1 MSRISV
7 LVVMALPGKSLSV
20 SLSLEENADVASAV
34 AIAEKD
40 PVFSEVKFSDFAIGI
55 YGELCE
61 LSQKLSDGDRIELY
75 RPIMEDP
82 KEQRRKRAIR
92 QEGVHSGA

>member
-34 AIAEKD
+34 EIAEKD
-40 PVFSEVKFSDFAIGI
+40 PVFSGVEFKDFAIGI

-92 QEGVHSGA
+92 QEGCYRGA

>member
-1 MSRISV
+1 MGRISV

-20 SLSLEENADVASAV
+20 SLSLGEHADVASAV

-40 PVFSEVKFSDFAIGI
+40 PVFSEVEFKDFTIGI

-75 RPIMEDP
+75 RPIIEDP
-82 KEQRRKRAIR
+82 KEQRRKRAIDQHGLSR
-92 QEGVHSGA
+92 GV

>member
-20 SLSLEENADVASAV
+20 SLSLEENADVASAL

-40 PVFSEVKFSDFAIGI
+40 PLFSRVKFKDFAIGI

-61 LSQKLSDGDRIELY
+61 LSHKLSDGDRIELY

-82 KEQRRKRAIR
+82 KEQRRKRAINQQVLSR
-92 QEGVHSGA
+92 GV

>member
-40 PVFSEVKFSDFAIGI
+40 PVFSEVTFKDFAIGI

-92 QEGVHSGA
+92 QEGFYRGA

>member
-40 PVFSEVKFSDFAIGI
+40 PVFSEVKFKECAIGI

-82 KEQRRKRAIR
+82 KEKRRKRAINQQVLSR
-92 QEGVHSGA
+92 GV

>member
-7 LVVMALPGKSLSV
+7 LVVMALPDKSLSV

-40 PVFSEVKFSDFAIGI
+40 PVFSEVKFKDFVIGI

-75 RPIMEDP
+75 RPCLLYTSDAADE
-82 KEQRRKRAIR
+82 
-92 QEGVHSGA
+92 

>member
-7 LVVMALPGKSLSV
+7 LVVMALPGKSLRV
-20 SLSLEENADVASAV
+20 SLSLEEHADVASAV

-40 PVFSEVKFSDFAIGI
+40 PVVSEVKFKDLAIGI

-75 RPIMEDP
+75 RPIIEDP
-82 KEQRRKRAIR
+82 KEQRRKRAIQ
-92 QEGVHSGA
+92 QEGLYRGA

>member
-1 MSRISV
+1 M
-7 LVVMALPGKSLSV
+7 VMALPGKSLSV

-40 PVFSEVKFSDFAIGI
+40 PVFSGLKFNDFAVGV

-61 LSQKLSDGDRIELY
+61 LSHKLSDGDRIELY

-82 KEQRRKRAIR
+82 KEQRRKRAINQQVLSR
-92 QEGVHSGA
+92 GA

>member
-1 MSRISV
+1 M
-7 LVVMALPGKSLSV
+7 
-20 SLSLEENADVASAV
+20 
-34 AIAEKD
+34 
-40 PVFSEVKFSDFAIGI
+40 FSEVKFKDFAIGI

-82 KEQRRKRAIR
+82 KEQRRKRAI
-92 QEGVHSGA
+92 QQKGFL

>member
-40 PVFSEVKFSDFAIGI
+40 SVFSEVKFKDFAIGI

-82 KEQRRKRAIR
+82 KEQRRKRAIQ
-92 QEGVHSGA
+92 QEVFYRGA

>member
-1 MSRISV
+1 MGRISV

-20 SLSLEENADVASAV
+20 SLSLGEHADVASAV

-40 PVFSEVKFSDFAIGI
+40 PVFSEVEFKDFAIGI

-61 LSQKLSDGDRIELY
+61 LSHKLSDGDRIELY
-75 RPIMEDP
+75 RPIIEDP
-82 KEQRRKRAIR
+82 KEQRRKRAIDQHGLSR
-92 QEGVHSGA
+92 GV

>member
-20 SLSLEENADVASAV
+20 SLSLEENADVASAL

-40 PVFSEVKFSDFAIGI
+40 PLFSGVKFKDFAIGI

-82 KEQRRKRAIR
+82 KEQRRKRAINQQVLSR
-92 QEGVHSGA
+92 GV

>member
-1 MSRISV
+1 MGRISV

-20 SLSLEENADVASAV
+20 SLSLGEHADVASAV

-40 PVFSEVKFSDFAIGI
+40 PVFSEVEFKDFAIGI

-61 LSQKLSDGDRIELY
+61 LSHKLSDGDRIELY

-82 KEQRRKRAIR
+82 KEQRRKRAIDQHGLSR
-92 QEGVHSGA
+92 GV